1 LQDKFLHLGII
12 QRQGIRN
19 SIITYVGIAIGAV
32 SLLIIQPRFLTKEE
46 IGLTRLLFSFS
57 TILGNLMSL
66 GVTATIMRYFP
77 YFRDR
82 DRNHHG
88 FFGFMLIFPFL
99 GYIFFASLLFLFKG
113 YVIAKYVNQSRL
125 FTDYFYYI
133 FPFSFFLTF
142 TSILTA
148 YSQSIF
154 RTSVPALIND
164 VLVRIV
170 FIILITVYFIH
181 WIDRDQFIMLFV
193 AIYGTQFVVLI
204 FYLFIEDRPSLKID
218 WDKYT
223 EHTPKAMFIYGIILS
238 LGGLAALGLK
248 YLDVIVLGTYKPKE
262 AALNALDIVGI
273 YSIAAFVA
281 TFIEAPITALDK
293 IIVPKMADG
302 WKRNDIADIRQIY
315 YKSAKYLFLIGGLL
329 FLLINLNID
338 SLFLLIPDRDYSLAK
353 GVVFIISLGTLI
365 NMATGNNDAILYT
378 STRYRIMIWLL
389 MGLVIVA
396 YINYKIFIPL
406 FGMEG
411 AAFATALS
419 AFLYNLVKYLL
430 IWRYFDMQPFT
441 IDTVKVIGVIVI
453 TGIVGYYIP
462 SIHNP
467 FADVAIHS
475 SVIGIVFG
483 GLVYILKIVPEF
495 HYLIPFLKDK
505 E

>member
-1 LQDKFLHLGII
+1 
-12 QRQGIRN
+12 
-19 SIITYVGIAIGAV
+19 
-32 SLLIIQPRFLTKEE
+32 
-46 IGLTRLLFSFS
+46 
-57 TILGNLMSL
+57 M
-66 GVTATIMRYFP
+66 
-77 YFRDR
+77 
-82 DRNHHG
+82 
-88 FFGFMLIFPFL
+88 
-99 GYIFFASLLFLFKG
+99 AS
-113 YVIAKYVNQSRL
+113 
-125 FTDYFYYI
+125 
-133 FPFSFFLTF
+133 
-142 TSILTA
+142 
-148 YSQSIF
+148 
-154 RTSVPALIND
+154 
-164 VLVRIV
+164 
-170 FIILITVYFIH
+170 
-181 WIDRDQFIMLFV
+181 
-193 AIYGTQFVVLI
+193 
-204 FYLFIEDRPSLKID
+204 
-218 WDKYT
+218 
-223 EHTPKAMFIYGIILS
+223 
-238 LGGLAALGLK
+238 LGLK
-248 YLDVIVLGTYKPKE
+248 YLDTIMLGMYKPKE
-262 AALNALDIVGI
+262 ASLNALDIVGI
-273 YSIAAFVA
+273 YSIAAFIA
-281 TFIEAPITALDK
+281 TFVEAPNTALDK

-302 WKRNDIADIRQIY
+302 WKRNDISDIRQIY

-475 SVIGIVFG
+475 SVIGIIFG